1 MDINLMITSF
11 PKLLDATVVTVK
23 LLSLSLF
30 FGLFIGLLF
39 AILRLSKNKIIN
51 KFAYGYSYVFRG
63 TPLLVQIFI
72 IYFGLGNIEYFRS
85 TFLWVV
91 FKEPYWCAIIAF
103 ALNTGA
109 YTSEIL
115 RSAFQTIKPG
125 FIEAGKS
132 LGISNK
138 IIFYKIQIPIAIR
151 QSLPAYGNEIILMM
165 KGTSLASTVTLMDFD
180 LMINSLPKLLGATV
194 VTLKLLS
201 ASLFFGLFI
210 GLLFAVLRLNKNK
223 IINKFAYTYSYV
235 FRGTPLLV
243 QIFIIYFGLG
253 QIEYFRSTFL
263 WVVFKEPY
271 WCAIIAF
278 ALNTGAYTSEIL
290 RSAFQTIKPGLI
302 EAGKSLG
309 ISNKII
315 FYKIQIPIAIRQ
327 SLPAYGNEIIL
338 MMKGTSLASTVTLMD
353 LTGVAKYIISTTF
366 KPIEVFIVAGG
377 IYLFMTFII
386 HNVIKFLEKK
396 YSFN

>member
-1 MDINLMITSF
+1 MDLELMINSF
-11 PKLLDATVVTVK
+11 PKLLSAAVITLK
-23 LLSLSLF
+23 LLSVSLII
-30 FGLFIGLLF
+30 GLFIGLFF
-39 AILRLSKNKIIN
+39 AILRLNKNIFIN

-72 IYFGLGNIEYFRS
+72 IYFGLGQIEYLRS
-85 TFLWVV
+85 TVVWVV
-91 FKEPYWCAIIAF
+91 LKEPYWCAIIAF

-125 FIEAGKS
+125 IVEAGKS

-138 IIFYKIQIPIAIR
+138 VIFYKIQIPIAIR

-165 KGTSLASTVTLMDFD
+165 KGTSLASTVT
-180 LMINSLPKLLGATV
+180 I
-194 VTLKLLS
+194 
-201 ASLFFGLFI
+201 
-210 GLLFAVLRLNKNK
+210 
-223 IINKFAYTYSYV
+223 
-235 FRGTPLLV
+235 
-243 QIFIIYFGLG
+243 
-253 QIEYFRSTFL
+253 
-263 WVVFKEPY
+263 
-271 WCAIIAF
+271 
-278 ALNTGAYTSEIL
+278 
-290 RSAFQTIKPGLI
+290 
-302 EAGKSLG
+302 
-309 ISNKII
+309 
-315 FYKIQIPIAIRQ
+315 
-327 SLPAYGNEIIL
+327 
-338 MMKGTSLASTVTLMD
+338 MD

>member
-1 MDINLMITSF
+1 MDLELMINSF
-11 PKLLDATVVTVK
+11 PKLLSAAAITLK
-23 LLSLSLF
+23 LLSVSLII
-30 FGLFIGLLF
+30 GLFIGLFF
-39 AILRLSKNKIIN
+39 AILRINKNIFIS

-72 IYFGLGNIEYFRS
+72 IYFGLGQIEYLRS
-85 TFLWVV
+85 TVLWAIL
-91 FKEPYWCAIIAF
+91 KEPYWCAIIAF

-125 FIEAGKS
+125 IIEAGKS

-138 IIFYKIQIPIAIR
+138 
-151 QSLPAYGNEIILMM
+151 
-165 KGTSLASTVTLMDFD
+165 
-180 LMINSLPKLLGATV
+180 V
-194 VTLKLLS
+194 V
-201 ASLFFGLFI
+201 
-210 GLLFAVLRLNKNK
+210 
-223 IINKFAYTYSYV
+223 
-235 FRGTPLLV
+235 
-243 QIFIIYFGLG
+243 
-253 QIEYFRSTFL
+253 
-263 WVVFKEPY
+263 
-271 WCAIIAF
+271 
-278 ALNTGAYTSEIL
+278 
-290 RSAFQTIKPGLI
+290 
-302 EAGKSLG
+302 
-309 ISNKII
+309 

-377 IYLFMTFII
+377 IYLFMTFVI
-386 HNVIKFLEKK
+386 HNLIKYLEKK

>member
-1 MDINLMITSF
+1 MDLELMINSF
-11 PKLLDATVVTVK
+11 PKLLSAAVITLK
-23 LLSLSLF
+23 LLSVSLII
-30 FGLFIGLLF
+30 GLFLGLFF
-39 AILRLSKNKIIN
+39 AILRLNKNIFIN

-72 IYFGLGNIEYFRS
+72 IYFGLGQIEYLRS
-85 TFLWVV
+85 TVVWVV
-91 FKEPYWCAIIAF
+91 LKEPYWCAIIAF

-125 FIEAGKS
+125 IVEAGKS

-138 IIFYKIQIPIAIR
+138 VIFYRIQIPIAIR

-165 KGTSLASTVTLMDFD
+165 KGTSLASTVT
-180 LMINSLPKLLGATV
+180 I
-194 VTLKLLS
+194 
-201 ASLFFGLFI
+201 
-210 GLLFAVLRLNKNK
+210 
-223 IINKFAYTYSYV
+223 
-235 FRGTPLLV
+235 
-243 QIFIIYFGLG
+243 
-253 QIEYFRSTFL
+253 
-263 WVVFKEPY
+263 
-271 WCAIIAF
+271 
-278 ALNTGAYTSEIL
+278 
-290 RSAFQTIKPGLI
+290 
-302 EAGKSLG
+302 
-309 ISNKII
+309 
-315 FYKIQIPIAIRQ
+315 
-327 SLPAYGNEIIL
+327 
-338 MMKGTSLASTVTLMD
+338 MD

>member
-1 MDINLMITSF
+1 MDFDLMITSF
-11 PKLLDATVVTVK
+11 PKLLSATVITLK
-23 LLSLSLF
+23 LLSASLF

-39 AILRLSKNKIIN
+39 AILRLNKNPIIN

-72 IYFGLGNIEYFRS
+72 IYFGLGQIEYFRS

-165 KGTSLASTVTLMDFD
+165 KGTSLASTVTL
-180 LMINSLPKLLGATV
+180 L
-194 VTLKLLS
+194 
-201 ASLFFGLFI
+201 
-210 GLLFAVLRLNKNK
+210 
-223 IINKFAYTYSYV
+223 
-235 FRGTPLLV
+235 
-243 QIFIIYFGLG
+243 
-253 QIEYFRSTFL
+253 
-263 WVVFKEPY
+263 
-271 WCAIIAF
+271 
-278 ALNTGAYTSEIL
+278 
-290 RSAFQTIKPGLI
+290 
-302 EAGKSLG
+302 
-309 ISNKII
+309 
-315 FYKIQIPIAIRQ
+315 
-327 SLPAYGNEIIL
+327 
-338 MMKGTSLASTVTLMD
+338 D

-366 KPIEVFIVAGG
+366 KPIEVFIVAGS
-377 IYLFMTFII
+377 IYLFLTFLV
-386 HNVIKFLEKK
+386 HNLIKFLEKK
-396 YSFN
+396 YSY

>member
-1 MDINLMITSF
+1 MDIELMVSSF
-11 PKLLDATVVTVK
+11 
-23 LLSLSLF
+23 
-30 FGLFIGLLF
+30 
-39 AILRLSKNKIIN
+39 
-51 KFAYGYSYVFRG
+51 
-63 TPLLVQIFI
+63 
-72 IYFGLGNIEYFRS
+72 
-85 TFLWVV
+85 
-91 FKEPYWCAIIAF
+91 
-103 ALNTGA
+103 
-109 YTSEIL
+109 
-115 RSAFQTIKPG
+115 
-125 FIEAGKS
+125 
-132 LGISNK
+132 
-138 IIFYKIQIPIAIR
+138 
-151 QSLPAYGNEIILMM
+151 
-165 KGTSLASTVTLMDFD
+165 
-180 LMINSLPKLLGATV
+180 PKLLGATV
-194 VTLKLLS
+194 ITLKLLS
-201 ASLFFGLFI
+201 VSLVIGLFI
-210 GLLFAVLRLNKNK
+210 GLIFAILRLNKN
-223 IINKFAYTYSYV
+223 IFISRFAYGYSYI

-253 QIEYFRSTFL
+253 QIEYLRSTGL
-263 WVVFKEPY
+263 WVILKEPY

-366 KPIEVFIVAGG
+366 KPVEVFIVAGG

-386 HNVIKFLEKK
+386 HNVIKYLEKK
-396 YSFN
+396 YSFSQ

>member
-1 MDINLMITSF
+1 MDFELMVNSL
-11 PKLLDATVVTVK
+11 PKLLSAAVVTLK
-23 LLSLSLF
+23 LLSVSLIV
-30 FGLFIGLLF
+30 GLFIGLLF
-39 AILRLSKNKIIN
+39 AILRLNKNIFIN

-72 IYFGLGNIEYFRS
+72 IYFGLGQIESLRS
-85 TFLWVV
+85 SFLWIIL
-91 FKEPYWCAIIAF
+91 KEPYWCAIIAF

-125 FIEAGKS
+125 I
-132 LGISNK
+132 
-138 IIFYKIQIPIAIR
+138 
-151 QSLPAYGNEIILMM
+151 
-165 KGTSLASTVTLMDFD
+165 
-180 LMINSLPKLLGATV
+180 
-194 VTLKLLS
+194 
-201 ASLFFGLFI
+201 
-210 GLLFAVLRLNKNK
+210 
-223 IINKFAYTYSYV
+223 
-235 FRGTPLLV
+235 
-243 QIFIIYFGLG
+243 
-253 QIEYFRSTFL
+253 
-263 WVVFKEPY
+263 
-271 WCAIIAF
+271 
-278 ALNTGAYTSEIL
+278 
-290 RSAFQTIKPGLI
+290 I

-396 YSFN
+396 YSFNS

>member
-1 MDINLMITSF
+1 MDLELMINSF
-11 PKLLDATVVTVK
+11 PKLLSAAVITLK
-23 LLSLSLF
+23 LLSVSLII
-30 FGLFIGLLF
+30 GLFIGLF
-39 AILRLSKNKIIN
+39 FSILRLNKNIFIN
-51 KFAYGYSYVFRG
+51 KFAYGYSY
-63 TPLLVQIFI
+63 I
-72 IYFGLGNIEYFRS
+72 
-85 TFLWVV
+85 
-91 FKEPYWCAIIAF
+91 
-103 ALNTGA
+103 
-109 YTSEIL
+109 
-115 RSAFQTIKPG
+115 
-125 FIEAGKS
+125 
-132 LGISNK
+132 
-138 IIFYKIQIPIAIR
+138 
-151 QSLPAYGNEIILMM
+151 
-165 KGTSLASTVTLMDFD
+165 
-180 LMINSLPKLLGATV
+180 
-194 VTLKLLS
+194 
-201 ASLFFGLFI
+201 
-210 GLLFAVLRLNKNK
+210 
-223 IINKFAYTYSYV
+223 

-253 QIEYFRSTFL
+253 QIEYLRSTVL
-263 WVVFKEPY
+263 WVILKEPY

-366 KPIEVFIVAGG
+366 KPVEVFIVAGG

-386 HNVIKFLEKK
+386 HNVIKYLEKK